1 VPLRSLLPLILL
13 TVLSL
18 YALFSFAGD
27 DTPDAL
33 GCVVDEITSNYR
45 CETGPLAGR
54 EFMSAEEARAT
65 LEADAEKKAKD
76 KEDEAFAATYTVP
89 LKLMSWNFNS
99 IGTKRFEYDRIAQ
112 ILSEADFIAMQEVE
126 FSANGETSLTV
137 IADILSRRL
146 NQRICKGW
154 FKNSVGGRARHAFLW
169 KDKVISYV
177 EKNGSIADRCPD
189 APVVIRIDGSKIDPN
204 EPYMATFFLKTR
216 RQMFNAV
223 SIQLGKK
230 PKKAAKEITAVFA
243 KLSQLPWPAVVA
255 GNFKVGAGDKAFT
268 ESKRLSFKPVMAR
281 SGGATSNV
289 WTKNLNIVHAEAVD
303 LHERFSD
310 LKPVDVDQTISD
322 FPPILAEIS
331 FSAEEADALRMQLVK
346 RSARGTKTA
355 AKGKLKSAPAKPM
368 PAPLPVHDDLEKE
381 AAD

>member
-1 VPLRSLLPLILL
+1 MRSLLPLILL
-13 TVLSL
+13 TALSL

-27 DTPDAL
+27 VSTDEL

-65 LEADAEKKAKD
+65 LEAEAEKRAKD
-76 KEDEAFAATYTVP
+76 KEDEAFAASYTVP
-89 LKLMSWNFNS
+89 LKLMSWNFES

-112 ILSEADFIAMQEVE
+112 ILSEADFIVMQEVE

-169 KDKVISYV
+169 KDKIISFV
-177 EKNGSIADRCPD
+177 ERNGSISDRCPD
-189 APVVIRIDGSKIDPN
+189 APVVIRVDGSKIDPN
-204 EPYMATFFLKTR
+204 VPYVATFFLKTR

-223 SIQLGKK
+223 SVQLAKK
-230 PKKAAKEITAVFA
+230 PNKAAKEITAVFS
-243 KLSQLPWPAVVA
+243 KLGQLPWPAVVA
-255 GNFKVGAGDKAFT
+255 GNFKVGAGDKAFA
-268 ESKRLSFKPVMAR
+268 ESKRLNFKPVMAR

-289 WTKNLNIVHAEAVD
+289 WTKNLNIVHAEAVN
-303 LHERFSD
+303 LHERFDD
-310 LKPVDVDQTISD
+310 LKPVEVDQTISD
-322 FPPILAEIS
+322 YPPLLAEIS
-331 FSAEEADALRMQLVK
+331 FSVEEADALRMQLVK
-346 RSARGTKTA
+346 RKARATKTA
-355 AKGKLKSAPAKPM
+355 AKNKAKASTVKPM
-368 PAPLPVHDDLEKE
+368 PAPLPVHEDLEAE
-381 AAD
+381 VED